1 MRFLLLYRTDRKN
14 VEEGVPPSADEVA
27 GMDKLMEDMGKAGVL
42 LSTEGLQ
49 PSSRGARVRL
59 SRGRITMTNGPFT
72 DAKEI
77 IAGYAVLQVKAMEEA
92 VQWTKRFLDV
102 AGDGESEIR
111 ELYDASAFGPGT

>member
-14 VEEGVPPSADEVA
+14 VEAGVPPSADEVA